1 MYPKISIITP
11 SYNQGKYIEETI
23 LSILNQGYPNLE
35 YIIIDGGSDDNT
47 VEIIRKYEKHLAYW
61 VSETDR
67 GQAHAINKG
76 LEKATGD
83 IFAYLNSDDYY
94 LPNAFLEVSQAFLE
108 NPETDLLHGRCRY
121 VNEFGEKIGEQFGNI
136 QTFDEIIDLWD
147 VWWKKRQLVQPEVF
161 WSKRIK
167 DRIGTFREDLCYVMD
182 FEYWCR
188 ILYAGG
194 TVASID
200 KELACFRFTSSQ
212 KSNQNK
218 AVADELLKVV
228 YPWLWGSKP
237 TLSAKKRYIL
247 QGKWLYQTVLL
258 QQIDQSIKFGDRK
271 GIRLLKSIL
280 NIVKHPK
287 ILLAPEFFRR
297 LKAFSEHLLPYLR
310 S

>member
-147 VWWKKRQLVQPEVF
+147 VWWKKRQFVQPEVF
-161 WSKRIK
+161 WSKRIR
-167 DRIGTFREDLCYVMD
+167 DRIGNFREDLNYVLD
-182 FEYWCR
+182 YEYWLR
-188 ILYAGG
+188 VLKAGG
-194 TVASID
+194 NVGSLN
-200 KELACFRFTSSQ
+200 KEISCFRFTDVQ
-212 KSNQNK
+212 KSNSSQD
-218 AVADELLKVV
+218 VSVELLSVV
-228 YPWLWGSKP
+228 KPHLWSRSSPLGKI
-237 TLSAKKRYIL
+237 KQIKL
-247 QGKWLYQTVLL
+247 QGNWLYNKIFLGQVEESLETNHSKLLRYFKLSWIVLC
-258 QQIDQSIKFGDRK
+258 
-271 GIRLLKSIL
+271 
-280 NIVKHPK
+280 NPK
-287 ILLAPEFFRR
+287 IIASSFFLQRM
-297 LKAFSEHLLPYLR
+297 KSVI
-310 S
+310 SS